1 MNILKNGEL
10 WLYGTVGLDVTDEE
24 GFTASNVRDAL
35 AEIGGQDV
43 TVRINSPG
51 GWANDGIAI
60 YNILRSHPGKVTVLI
75 EGIAASAASVIAMAG
90 QEIVMRTGTY
100 MMVHEPS
107 GLTWGN
113 MQDHSKMIEELG
125 TINRSMA
132 DIYVKQTRRPKA
144 EILRE
149 LADETWMDGGQ
160 AVQKRYATRV
170 ADARAV
176 QPPAFAWSTYRN
188 TPAAVSASGSRQRS
202 RGFQDALGRI
212 AAVRSAKAERDVRI
226 AAFIRE
232 HCLGRESNPDVKQV
246 LSRIQEEAPEAYAM
260 AKATGPLSSTNVVKG
275 PSSWDGVVD
284 RVNKANN
291 WFSVHPNAAGG
302 E

>member
-1 MNILKNGEL
+1 M
-10 WLYGTVGLDVTDEE
+10 TDDE
-24 GFTASNVRDAL
+24 GFTAFNVRDAL
-35 AEIGGQDV
+35 AELGGQDV
-43 TVRINSPG
+43 TVRINSGG
-51 GWANDGIAI
+51 GWADEGIAI
-60 YNILRSHPGKVTVLI
+60 YNILRAHPGKVTVLI

-113 MQDHSKMIEELG
+113 IQDHTKMIEQLD

-132 DIYVKQTRRPKA
+132 DVYVRQTRRPKA

-149 LADETWMDGGQ
+149 LADETWMDGAQ

-170 ADARAV
+170 TDARAV
-176 QPPAFAWSTYRN
+176 QPPTFAWDTYKN

-202 RGFQDALGRI
+202 RGFQDAMGRI
-212 AAVRSAKAERDVRI
+212 AAVRSAKAERDVKI

-232 HCLGRESNPDVKQV
+232 NCLGRESDPDVKRV
-246 LSRIQEEAPEAYAM
+246 MSRIQEEAPDAYAM
-260 AKATGPLSSTNVVKG
+260 AKATGPLSSAKVLKG
-275 PSSWDGVVD
+275 PSSWDDVVD
-284 RVNKANN
+284 RLNKANN
-291 WFSVHPNAAGG
+291 WFSVHPNAGG

>member
-1 MNILKNGEL
+1 MNVLKNGEL
-10 WLYGTVGLDVTDEE
+10 WLYGTVGLGVTDDE
-24 GFTASNVRDAL
+24 GFTAFNVRDAL
-35 AEIGGQDV
+35 AELGGQDV
-43 TVRINSPG
+43 TVRINSGG
-51 GWANDGIAI
+51 GWADEGIAI
-60 YNILRSHPGKVTVLI
+60 YNILRAHPGKVTVLI

-113 MQDHSKMIEELG
+113 IQDHTKMIEQLD

-132 DIYVKQTRRPKA
+132 DVYVRQTRRPKA

-149 LADETWMDGGQ
+149 LADETWMDGAQ

-170 ADARAV
+170 TDARAV
-176 QPPAFAWSTYRN
+176 QPPTFAWDTYKN

-202 RGFQDALGRI
+202 RGFQDAMGRI
-212 AAVRSAKAERDVRI
+212 AAVRSAKAERDVKI

-232 HCLGRESNPDVKQV
+232 NCLGRESDPDVKRV
-246 LSRIQEEAPEAYAM
+246 MSRIQEEAPDAYAM
-260 AKATGPLSSTNVVKG
+260 AKATGPLSSAKVLKG
-275 PSSWDGVVD
+275 PSSWDDVVD
-284 RVNKANN
+284 RLNKANN
-291 WFSVHPNAAGG
+291 WFSVHPNAGG

>member
-1 MNILKNGEL
+1 M
-10 WLYGTVGLDVTDEE
+10 TDEE
-24 GFTASNVRDAL
+24 GFTAIDVRDAL
-35 AEIGGQDV
+35 AEVGGQDI

-51 GWANDGIAI
+51 GWTDDGIAI
-60 YNILRSHPGKVTVLI
+60 YNNLRAHPGKVTVLI

-107 GLTWGN
+107 CLTWGN
-113 MQDHSKMIEELG
+113 IQDHTKMIEQLD

-149 LADETWMDGGQ
+149 LADETWMDGAL

-170 ADARAV
+170 TDARAV
-176 QPPAFAWSTYRN
+176 QPPTFAWDTYRN

-202 RGFQDALGRI
+202 RGFQDAMGRI
-212 AAVRSAKAERDVRI
+212 AAVRSAKAERDLRI

-232 HCLGRESNPDVKQV
+232 HCLGRESDPDVTRV
-246 LSRIQEEAPEAYAM
+246 MSRIQEEAPEAFAL
-260 AKATGPLSSTNVVKG
+260 AKAPGPLSSTNVVTG
-275 PSSWDGVVD
+275 PSSWDAAVE

-291 WFSVHPNAAGG
+291 WFSVHPNAGG
-302 E
+302 K

>member
-1 MNILKNGEL
+1 MNVLKNGEL
-10 WLYGTVGLDVTDEE
+10 WLYGTVGLGVTDEE
-24 GFTASNVRDAL
+24 GFTAINVRDAL

-51 GWANDGIAI
+51 GWADEGITI
-60 YNILRSHPGKVTVLI
+60 YNNLRAHPGKVTVLI
-75 EGIAASAASVIAMAG
+75 EGIAASAASIIAMAG
-90 QEIVMRTGTY
+90 HEIVMRTGTY

-113 MQDHSKMIEELG
+113 IQDHAKMIEQLD

-149 LADETWMDGGQ
+149 LADETWMDGAQ

-170 ADARAV
+170 TDARAV

-188 TPAAVSASGSRQRS
+188 TPAAVSASGSRQQA
-202 RGFQDALGRI
+202 RGFQDAMGRI

-232 HCLGRESNPDVKQV
+232 NLIGHENRPDVAS
-246 LSRIQEEAPEAYAM
+246 LLNSIQEEAPEAYSM
-260 AKATGPLSSTNVVKG
+260 AKATGPLSPTNVVKG

-291 WFSVHPNAAGG
+291 WFSVHPNAG
-302 E
+302 EK